1 MAFKINCNKH
11 YAVKKILNT
20 SRTALFPY
28 EIRPGSNQENFTA
41 LAQARLLGRRHTSP
55 KNAIKGIPGHLI
67 GEAKNAITELIK
79 EGFVLTKPTNY
90 GTQIYL
96 NREKKSLIEAI
107 INEK

>member
-1 MAFKINCNKH
+1 MKSDPALIR
-11 YAVKKILNT
+11 KIL
-20 SRTALFPY
+20 RHLHRRDYWGA
-28 EIRPGSNQENFTA
+28 
-41 LAQARLLGRRHTSP
+41 RHTSP